1 MKIATRLAGGL
12 LLSSAAFAQPT
23 PPVTMT
29 PPAIGASQPAPTAT
43 AIQAVRAAAP
53 AQGTAVL
60 PANTDVILRLSQDVN
75 SKRMKTGE
83 TFRLSVAQ
91 DVMIGNYIAIPRGT
105 PATGEIGYRT
115 GKGAFGKSAKM
126 EIDIRSIQLNGRSIP
141 MEGHFR
147 QEGEGNTG
155 ATVGAAVAVGV
166 FAVFVTG
173 RSAIFKE
180 GREFRAATREP
191 LTVVLPN

>member
-1 MKIATRLAGGL
+1 MNSMFRLVGGVF
-12 LLSSAAFAQPT
+12 LSSAAVAQTAPSALTTAPAAQPT
-23 PPVTMT
+23 TSV
-29 PPAIGASQPAPTAT
+29 T
-43 AIQAVRAAAP
+43 AIQAMKVAAP

-83 TFRLSVAQ
+83 TFRLSVVQ
-91 DVMIGNYIAIPRGT
+91 DVMVGNYIAIPRGT
-105 PATGEIGYRT
+105 PATGEVGYRT

-126 EIDIRSIQLNGRSIP
+126 EIDIRSIELNGRSIP
-141 MEGHFR
+141 MTGHFR

-180 GREFRAATREP
+180 GREFRAATRDP
-191 LTVVLPN
+191 LTLTLAN